1 MKVALA
7 LVLLIAVIAFVLYNY
22 TASQIAVLLLIAAV
36 AVCCAAMIAW
46 AIDTIH
52 SAIVDSGLFNKD

>member
-7 LVLLIAVIAFVLYNY
+7 LVLLIAAVLFVVSTY
-22 TASQIAVLLLIAAV
+22 TASQIAVLLLITAV
-36 AVCCAAMIAW
+36 GVCCAAMIAW

-52 SAIVDSGLFNKD
+52 SAIVDSGLFEKD